1 LTPEPSNN
9 PEKTRP
15 FLPHRPVFKE
25 TPAGDIYTPTRSKFK
40 ETFQRQN
47 AVRRK
52 KLFFYTLT
60 KMSNPH
66 ASEDPSTSNHALTGL
81 KNGASSVRSNI
92 NDEKAIAMDLENN
105 EINGGTLF
113 NKGEH
118 LLEKHQMET
127 STRSSSASFS
137 LSSLSSLPPLRCFLS
152 PRASFSFVSD
162 CNINDE
168 YKNIQKFISSD
179 PHERNAQMSP
189 ITTTTL
195 MTLMTPTMTTSPNTT
210 TTSPTTTTT
219 QNSPNNANSG
229 KPVKMICLTAPGQGK
244 VKNTNTSLLKCMT
257 NANGRRSPAV
267 APYTD

>member
-168 YKNIQKFISSD
+168 YKNIQIRSPRKKCTNVAHHNDDVDD
-179 PHERNAQMSP
+179 PDDAHHDNVAQH
-189 ITTTTL
+189 
-195 MTLMTPTMTTSPNTT
+195 NDDVAHHH
-210 TTSPTTTTT
+210 
-219 QNSPNNANSG
+219 NNAEQPEQREQRETGQNDLFDS
-229 KPVKMICLTAPGQGK
+229 TWPG
-244 VKNTNTSLLKCMT
+244 
-257 NANGRRSPAV
+257 
-267 APYTD
+267 